1 MKKELILASLVALS
15 SLSMAGKNVEETLV
29 PVEDIFDT
37 GNMFIYASGGY
48 AETDVKDNIKTGI
61 IVLPDILNDESN
73 IWEAGV
79 GYRYTEDVFA
89 TIFVQG
95 SSLDEVDILNIAASV
110 NYKFSDLFI
119 QPYIGAVL
127 GYSMLEY
134 DEIPVDTT
142 GHQNV
147 KSKLDADGVTL
158 GLQAGVDFPLGENF
172 TIFGKYQL
180 MSFDHLMEIFKDSDI
195 EHVGLQ
201 SVQGGIRYEFK

>member
-29 PVEDIFDT
+29 PVEDIFDA
-37 GNMFIYASGGY
+37 GSMFVYASGGY
-48 AETDVKDNIKTGI
+48 AQTDVKDDIQSGI
-61 IVLPDILNDESN
+61 IVLPDVLNDESN
-73 IWEAGV
+73 IWEAGI

-89 TIFVQG
+89 TLFVQG
-95 SSLDEVDILNIAASV
+95 SSLDEVSILNINASV
-110 NYKFSDLFI
+110 NYKFSDLFV

-147 KSKLDADGVTL
+147 ESKLDADGVTL
-158 GLQAGVDFPLGENF
+158 GLQAGVDFPVTKNF

-180 MSFDHLMEIFKDSDI
+180 MSFDHLMDIFKDSNI
-195 EHVGLQ
+195 EHVSLQ